1 MKLIQK
7 ELNLAGMH
15 RNTHMIQRS
24 KHAETAGR
32 PDQMYYLPNNGY
44 FDQFCLCDQLEINEL
59 NSYLDMGDE
68 DRESDNIFDQY
79 F

>member
-1 MKLIQK
+1 
-7 ELNLAGMH
+7 
-15 RNTHMIQRS
+15 
-24 KHAETAGR
+24 
-32 PDQMYYLPNNGY
+32 MYYLPNNGY

-59 NSYLDMGDE
+59 NLYLDMGDE